1 MLYFLQFKPNGR
13 EPWRAYTPEQM
24 KDPSI
29 LPQPPAFQTVLM
41 CDQNSEEL
49 IEKGIEPLETVKY
62 LGPMYFDFD
71 YADDLD
77 RALDD
82 VRLVLDYLTQ
92 TLDIPEEFIHCW
104 LSGGKGVHITIPGEI
119 FGVKTPTK
127 FLPYIYREVMLTVQA
142 GVGLKPTDSAI
153 DNSVYSCGQGRM
165 WRCEGVARPGKGT
178 YKVGVSIDELRTLDA
193 EGYGVLVANPR
204 PRMAINTPPKNA
216 SYLKCIEL
224 MKKARRTATAR
235 VRALLEAT
243 TVPKEVMREW
253 EGIPGCVQAMI
264 TYGDCDS
271 STWNQAALQLASYI
285 AARYERSEEA
295 EYMEEL
301 VYPFCRNVESS
312 SRPTETER
320 VKHVKQHLARC
331 FGGQFKF
338 APGAFIAVIGP
349 DKKCKSCPICRAD
362 VAQGDVDQESAS
374 PSQFNAASN
383 IAWDPKGYWLVM
395 DAGRRQL
402 TSFTFWPEV
411 EVHDLEAHMER
422 DGTPGWKTSVR
433 KELQGYL
440 IDDEGRIHRDVRI
453 PERAWASKRELIS
466 AIQGHG
472 DALVYAGDAD
482 IQRMLKAITYFGRE
496 KAEDKE
502 LEQMTRS
509 AVCGLILDRKDGKTI
524 PHYIEADSSV
534 TIKGMRSGYRYSGN
548 PRQSPAL
555 LRGENPSENDA
566 DLEAAMIALCQI
578 NDPVSVAMILGWAVA
593 CHFREHIQFRE
604 PQFPLLNIS
613 GNSEAGKTSTAV
625 LVCMLN
631 GIDYTVAEYMNV
643 EVGSEYP
650 LIKYLSSTT
659 TVPRLVEEVNPG
671 QLGTKYPRIAGILK
685 ASWNKAP
692 VQRGR
697 ITDKALGI
705 TEDRIS
711 APIVYTSEQAPV
723 MPALMGRSV
732 MVKLQSRSLE
742 NKDYQRNYALAIS
755 HKDAL
760 HRLAKALV
768 TVAMGTSPSSLLEIF
783 HSKRE
788 LIHEK
793 ISSRPRWGHQ
803 TCLTGL
809 HMLKH
814 TMAEYKVGGL
824 EEVQKLED
832 ALIKYLGGS
841 VVRAERG
848 RMTSEV
854 DRVLSTMNVMAE
866 KTTEDRFLLKPSLH
880 YWRQGDSLYLAL
892 HTCMP
897 RYKAFARNQGDT
909 VVIGAYSQLRD
920 LLLGETYFERV
931 EPFPGNEDAEVFVL
945 NLSKLSERGTFMNN
959 FMECEEPEE
968 A

>member
-1 MLYFLQFKPNGR
+1 MLSYFLQFKANGK
-13 EPWRAYTPEQM
+13 EPWRMYTAEQL
-24 KDPSI
+24 KDPST
-29 LPQPPAFQTVLM
+29 LPGPPAFQTVLM
-41 CDQNSEEL
+41 VDQNPEEL

-71 YADDLD
+71 KEDDLD

-82 VRLVLDYLTQ
+82 ARLVLDYLMNK
-92 TLDIPEEFIHCW
+92 LDIPGEFINCW
-104 LSGGKGVHITIPGEI
+104 LSGGKGVHFTIAGEV
-119 FGVKTPTK
+119 FGVKAPTK
-127 FLPYIYREVMLTVQA
+127 FLPYIYREIMLTVQA
-142 GVGLKPTDSAI
+142 GVGLKSNDSAI

-178 YKVGVSIDELRTLDA
+178 FKVGVSIDELQTLDA
-193 EGYGVLVANPR
+193 EGYGVLVAAPR
-204 PRMAINTPPKNA
+204 PKMAINTPPKNVT
-216 SYLKCIEL
+216 YPKCVEL
-224 MKKARRTATAR
+224 FKKAKLAATRR

-243 TVPKEVMREW
+243 TVPKEIMREW
-253 EGIPGCVQAMI
+253 EGIPGCVEILI
-264 TYGDCDS
+264 TEGDCDG

-295 EYMEEL
+295 EYMEQL
-301 VYPFCRNVESS
+301 VVPFCHNVESS

-320 VKHVKQHLARC
+320 LKHVKGHLART
-331 FGGQFKF
+331 FAGQFKF
-338 APGAFIAVIGP
+338 APGAFIAAIG
-349 DKKCKSCPICRAD
+349 KRCGGCPVCRSD
-362 VAQGDVDQESAS
+362 VASGETDQESAS
-374 PSQFNAASN
+374 PSQYNAATN

-395 DAGRRQL
+395 EAGRRQL

-411 EVHDLEAHMER
+411 EVHDLEAHMDR
-422 DGTPGWKTSVR
+422 DGTPSWRTSVR

-440 IDDEGRIHRDVRI
+440 IDDEGKMHRDVRI

-496 KAEDKE
+496 KAEEKE

-509 AVCGLILDRKDGKTI
+509 SVCGLILDRKEGKTI
-524 PHYIEADSSV
+524 PHYIEADSSI

-555 LRGENPSENDA
+555 LRGSNPVEND
-566 DLEAAMIALCQI
+566 LELEQAITALCQV
-578 NDPVSVAMILGWAVA
+578 NEPVSVAMILGWAVA

-625 LVCMLN
+625 LVCMIN
-631 GIDYTVAEYMNV
+631 GIDYTITEYMNV

-650 LIKYLSSTT
+650 LIKYLASST
-659 TVPRLVEEVNPG
+659 TVPRLVEEVNPAL
-671 QLGTKYPRIAGILK
+671 LGARYPRIAGILK
-685 ASWNKAP
+685 SSWNKAP

-711 APIVYTSEQAPV
+711 APIVFTSEQAPV

-742 NKDYQRNYALAIS
+742 NPDYQRNYALAIS
-755 HKDAL
+755 HKEAL
-760 HRLAKALV
+760 HRMARALV
-768 TVAMGTSPSSLLEIF
+768 TVAMGTSPSTLLEIF
-783 HSKRE
+783 HSKSK
-788 LIHEK
+788 LINPK
-793 ISSRPRWGHQ
+793 ISSRPRWGHM

-814 TMAEYKVGGL
+814 TMNEYKVGGIEQVEKI
-824 EEVQKLED
+824 EE
-832 ALIKYLGGS
+832 ALLKYLGNG

-854 DRVLSTMNVMAE
+854 DRVLTTMNIMAE
-866 KTTEDRFLLKPSLH
+866 ASTEERFMLKPSQH
-880 YWRQGDSLYLAL
+880 YWRLGDSLYLVL

-897 RYKAFARNQGDT
+897 RYKAFSRNQGDA
-909 VVIGAYSQLRD
+909 VVIGAYSQMRD
-920 LLLGETYFERV
+920 LLVGETYFERI

-945 NLSKLSERGTFMNN
+945 NIPKLSERGTIMNN
-959 FMECEEPEE
+959 FMECDVPEE
-968 A
+968 V